1 MTPATRRAFVIAH
14 YDDAGRIARHLV
26 QLVEHLAG
34 LSRDVVFVSTHLDT
48 QAAKA
53 LPTAVQVITR
63 PNVGYDFFSYK
74 RGIEALDLAALDAL
88 VILNSSFI
96 CLDPA
101 RLTDRFFA
109 RAQPGIDVL
118 GLTANREI
126 APHLQSY
133 WISFEGRRALDS
145 PALRRWW
152 AELEPISEK
161 NRVVLH
167 YEVGMSRVLNEAGLK
182 LASAFSP
189 TPQEKLRVVMRSC
202 EASGRFPA
210 VGPDGTAVVDSRLAD
225 GLNPTHFF
233 WDSLLDEF
241 AMVKIELLKKNP
253 FRLDLR
259 RFDALLDA
267 KPGWRALVDDALP
280 PP

>member
-1 MTPATRRAFVIAH
+1 MAQATRRAFVIAH
-14 YDDAGRIARHLV
+14 YDDAGRIANHLV
-26 QLVEHLAG
+26 GLVEHLAS
-34 LSRDVVFVSTHLDT
+34 LSRDVVFVSTQLDA
-48 QAAKA
+48 QAAKS
-53 LPTAVQVITR
+53 LPASVQVVTR
-63 PNVGYDFFSYK
+63 PNVGYDFSSYK
-74 RGIEALDLAALDAL
+74 RGIEALDLAALDGL

-101 RLTDRFFA
+101 RLVDRFFA
-109 RAQPGIDVL
+109 RSQPAIDVL

-133 WISFEGRRALDS
+133 WISFEGRRALES
-145 PALRRWW
+145 TGFTQWW
-152 AELEPISEK
+152 ASMEPVSEK
-161 NRVVLH
+161 SQVILR
-167 YEVGMSRVLNEAGLK
+167 YEVGLSRALNESGLR

-241 AMVKIELLKKNP
+241 AIVKIELLKRNP

-267 KPGWRALVDDALP
+267 RPEWRALVDDALP
-280 PP
+280 P